1 MSLFDVRVI
10 YSCCNYIYAFFFIIV
25 DLLSVSL
32 AARDNGIQTIN
43 SAKSLIEVTDSL
55 EETLFSHSFPI
66 FSSRSTRHGST
77 RERRI
82 RRFVW
87 QRIKLLYKNVKGF
100 ASANRFRGLRGSKR
114 SRMWARLVR
123 WNRRIANAIGSLIVS
138 KSGAEGGVRR
148 VETWDPTREFKASR
162 GNSGNSGREEE

>member
-1 MSLFDVRVI
+1 MH
-10 YSCCNYIYAFFFIIV
+10 FFIIV
-25 DLLSVSL
+25 DLQSVSL
-32 AARDNGIQTIN
+32 TARDNGIQTIN

-66 FSSRSTRHGST
+66 FSSRSTRHDST

-100 ASANRFRGLRGSKR
+100 ASANRFRGLRGSKEQD
-114 SRMWARLVR
+114 V
-123 WNRRIANAIGSLIVS
+123 GSTRTMEPENS
-138 KSGAEGGVRR
+138 KCDWE
-148 VETWDPTREFKASR
+148 PHCF
-162 GNSGNSGREEE
+162 